1 MQPRERTDAGEREL
15 TRAEVDRLEGPVVL
29 EFGASW

>member
-1 MQPRERTDAGEREL
+1 MTSEADNPGRDL
-15 TRAEVDRLEGPVVL
+15 TRAEVDQLLGPVVL